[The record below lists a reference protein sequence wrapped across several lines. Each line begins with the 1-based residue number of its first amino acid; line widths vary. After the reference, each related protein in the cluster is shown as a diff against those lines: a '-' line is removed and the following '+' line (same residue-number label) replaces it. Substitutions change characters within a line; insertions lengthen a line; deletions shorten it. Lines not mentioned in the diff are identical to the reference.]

1 MTDSEVNAA
10 DLRLM
15 GHLYIEDDDN
25 YQVGDRVSGCLCD
38 ELPGDRRAWGA
49 RGHVRRPHTGRE
61 MVISVTR
68 PSEADRFARFVQRL
82 SSTVGAGP
90 DIHEV
95 VPRVPRD
102 GEVFALVLVGV
113 PGPGFVT
120 GVTYGLSPWQR
131 QNARPVR
138 ELCIT
143 MRSADPAW
151 PKVPARTVA
160 VLRGMCPFDPGMV
173 IGYKEPYVPPSGLSS
188 LVLASTLP
196 LPALAD
202 GIDVAPPGAD
212 TDDLVEIVAAYPVY
226 PSEREAVHAAG
237 LGAVFDSDWD
247 PYDPARAAVV

>member
-1 MTDSEVNAA
+1 
-10 DLRLM
+10 
-15 GHLYIEDDDN
+15 
-25 YQVGDRVSGCLCD
+25 
-38 ELPGDRRAWGA
+38 
-49 RGHVRRPHTGRE
+49 
-61 MVISVTR
+61 VTQ
-68 PSEADRFARFVQRL
+68 PSDADRFARFVQRL
-82 SSTVGAGP
+82 SSTMGAEP
-90 DIHEV
+90 DIHQV
-95 VPRVPRD
+95 VPRVSGD
-102 GEVFALVLVGV
+102 GEVFALVLVDV
-113 PGPGFVT
+113 PEPGLVT

-131 QNARPVR
+131 RNARPVR

-143 MRSADPAW
+143 MRSTDPAW

-196 LPALAD
+196 VPALAD